1 MNASLNNLFFS
12 KLLIVMLWLILM
24 QSKFLSVLMQSIRE
38 YIEKEHHAV
47 QNSDVMVFFQVAQ
60 FVTSYQYHKLLK
72 SKICMLDLVLKL
84 LPKES
89 KEPHTARIL
98 LYKLFYYQTD
108 QGIAQFLLNLIRMFD
123 MHKQPKSDLAETIEI
138 IHKIVGLMENLQ
150 ARGTL
155 RKNRYRTRL
164 ILIPSNKVIR
174 LSM

>member
-123 MHKQPKSDLAETIEI
+123 MHKQPKRHMHFQIMHHRLMDLLD
-138 IHKIVGLMENLQ
+138 V
-150 ARGTL
+150 
-155 RKNRYRTRL
+155 
-164 ILIPSNKVIR
+164 SKVILQKRSR
-174 LSM
+174 LYIKLWGSWRTFKHVEH